1 MNLGGA
7 SSTPD
12 LSNLTATSFDVMQ
25 GKKVYGP
32 SGLITGTAPFE
43 YIPDTN
49 SYKMLQSEMIVKDPL
64 DRVRTLRVDNAIYL
78 L

>member
-1 MNLGGA
+1 
-7 SSTPD
+7 
-12 LSNLTATSFDVMQ
+12 MQ
-25 GKKVYGP
+25 GKVYGP
-32 SGLITGTAPFE
+32 SAGTAPFE

-64 DRVRTLRVDNAIYL
+64 DRVRTLRADNAIYL